1 MGLLFRYRYALM
13 VIKTDPCAFSEIKIY
28 PGRGTRFAGKDGKVH
43 FFITSK
49 ARTLFHQ
56 KIKPVKLTWTQASR
70 RYNKKIKV
78 EDIQKK
84 RTRKT
89 TRVQKAIVGMSLD
102 EIKRRRTEDTAPEI
116 KALEASKKEIRERN
130 VKKMQAKK
138 ATSGGKKNQ
147 AAATKA
153 PAAKQAAA
161 PKKGKGAGGKR

>member
-1 MGLLFRYRYALM
+1 M

-28 PGRGTRFAGKDGKVH
+28 PGRGSRFAGKDGKVH

-102 EIKRRRTEDTAPEI
+102 EIKRKRAEDESTRD
-116 KALEASKKEIRERN
+116 KALDATKKELKARN
-130 VKKMQAKK
+130 VKKMQEKK
-138 ATSGGKKNQ
+138 ASVSKNSK
-147 AAATKA
+147 AASTKA
-153 PAAKQAAA
+153 PAAKDA
-161 PKKGKGAGGKR
+161 PKIKQAKGSKR